1 MLLFTEGNKLLYC
14 GKIDCWDENDCFENV
29 NNEIKEIVSDGER
42 IADLNW
48 DEEGIDEI
56 LVWWHLK
63 LKVHNFLFLL
73 ALYIKFICI
82 IEWNG
87 NTLAVVWE

>member
-1 MLLFTEGNKLLYC
+1 MLLYTEGNKLLYC
-14 GKIDCWDENDCFENV
+14 GKIDCWDENDCYENV

-42 IADLNW
+42 KAALNW
-48 DEEGIDEI
+48 DEEGIDKI

-63 LKVHNFLFLL
+63 LREHNFLFLL

-82 IEWNG
+82 IECNG